1 MSDYISSC
9 QNEKN
14 KISNFEDI
22 ETERDQSE
30 GNKEEY
36 IPSYQKYLDAE
47 KIKVAVF
54 EQFSFPNSESTDDNT
69 LENQSQNNLN
79 GKKELYTNNS
89 IFNLKSNIQ
98 NNSNSNEKTN
108 FNIFQVNSNDKKR
121 PRSEKK
127 KKTDKKKHD
136 GRLEALKGAG
146 FQFGVFLQKYGNIR
160 LPKINYNNGFF
171 GTVKKNKDILE
182 MKMKE
187 IFKNDNLDTKYI
199 EPQDEDKKKKFNFFW
214 ESIFKSLFENY
225 FLIKRT
231 FNIGGEEMYIEDFP
245 TLYDELER
253 RIKKYYKKY
262 DDVIEKAEK
271 IKRFIFCSFE
281 VFNNFQG
288 IVPRKEGEK
297 DKKNKKK
304 KKKWD
309 KTNLNSQNNVIDDF
323 ISDVCGNIEK
333 ETTEEDAKKFLE
345 DIEAKIGAMKIKEE
359 IKLEE
364 NEI

>member
-54 EQFSFPNSESTDDNT
+54 EQFSNPNSESTDDDT
-69 LENQSQNNLN
+69 LENQPQNNLN
-79 GKKELYTNNS
+79 EKKVSYTNNS

-199 EPQDEDKKKKFNFFW
+199 EPQDEDKKKNLIFFGKAFL
-214 ESIFKSLFENY
+214 SFYLKIIF
-225 FLIKRT
+225 
-231 FNIGGEEMYIEDFP
+231 
-245 TLYDELER
+245 
-253 RIKKYYKKY
+253 
-262 DDVIEKAEK
+262 
-271 IKRFIFCSFE
+271 
-281 VFNNFQG
+281 
-288 IVPRKEGEK
+288 
-297 DKKNKKK
+297 
-304 KKKWD
+304 
-309 KTNLNSQNNVIDDF
+309 
-323 ISDVCGNIEK
+323 
-333 ETTEEDAKKFLE
+333 
-345 DIEAKIGAMKIKEE
+345 
-359 IKLEE
+359 
-364 NEI
+364 

>member
-1 MSDYISSC
+1 
-9 QNEKN
+9 
-14 KISNFEDI
+14 
-22 ETERDQSE
+22 
-30 GNKEEY
+30 
-36 IPSYQKYLDAE
+36 
-47 KIKVAVF
+47 
-54 EQFSFPNSESTDDNT
+54 
-69 LENQSQNNLN
+69 
-79 GKKELYTNNS
+79 
-89 IFNLKSNIQ
+89 
-98 NNSNSNEKTN
+98 
-108 FNIFQVNSNDKKR
+108 
-121 PRSEKK
+121 
-127 KKTDKKKHD
+127 
-136 GRLEALKGAG
+136 
-146 FQFGVFLQKYGNIR
+146 
-160 LPKINYNNGFF
+160 
-171 GTVKKNKDILE
+171 
-182 MKMKE
+182 
-187 IFKNDNLDTKYI
+187 
-199 EPQDEDKKKKFNFFW
+199 
-214 ESIFKSLFENY
+214 
-225 FLIKRT
+225 
-231 FNIGGEEMYIEDFP
+231 MYIEDFP

-297 DKKNKKK
+297 EKKNKKE